1 MVDRLR
7 ASFSE
12 FWQSYGSAIVTIAGV
27 ALTMWINLHDLQR
40 GQEDGRRVAESIIK
54 STERLADKVNAI
66 SSSLALEVQRSG
78 REDQFHSTSS
88 ADLAERVRAL
98 ELKVASLKP

>member
-7 ASFSE
+7 ALSTDL
-12 FWQSYGSAIVTIAGV
+12 WQTYGSAIVTISGV
-27 ALTMWINLHDLQR
+27 ALTMWVNLHDLQR
-40 GQEDGRRVAESIIK
+40 GQEDGRRVSESIIK

-98 ELKVASLKP
+98 ELKVAALKP